1 MAYGDLINQTNKKT
15 MAMQFEK
22 KTEKEI
28 QEASLWPAGIYD
40 FETTKAEPAFGGPNS
55 KNPGMEY
62 IAVEHRIFNSEGAS
76 RIIRGSLHPKMEA
89 QLRHFCVVGNLMEKY
104 EAGTLEAT
112 DCVGVTGKLK
122 LKVKEASGNFPA
134 KNEVQDFVV
143 EKKEVDGSDDAPF

>member
-1 MAYGDLINQTNKKT
+1 
-15 MAMQFEK
+15 MQFEK

-28 QEASLWPAGIYD
+28 QEASLWPAGVYD
-40 FETTKAEPAFGGPNS
+40 FETVGADRAIGGPQS

-62 IAVEHRIFNSEGAS
+62 IKVSHMIFNAEGA
-76 RIIRGSLHPKMEA
+76 RHTVHGVLHPKMEA

-143 EKKEVDGSDDAPF
+143 EKKDAAKAATAQTTAAVDENSDVPFN